1 MTSGKTAAYA
11 VYDSDSLCVERAL
24 EALNQAGFQNEEIC
38 VLLAPQHPIAEIV
51 KDAGLAPAPDS
62 AASAATL
69 VEWLGRMGAVVIPGV
84 GFFVRSNQF
93 LQAWMDTDS
102 DEDPAACGLL
112 SPLGIADGE
121 ARRLEDG
128 LCHDSAVIF
137 VLSAKVGDAEWAKE
151 ILLRSGAGEASC
163 LGWESTLAMA

>member
-11 VYDSDSLCVERAL
+11 VYDSESLCVERAL

-51 KDAGLAPAPDS
+51 REAHLAPAPDS

-84 GFFVRSNQF
+84 GFFVRSKQF
-93 LQAWMDTDS
+93 LEAWMETAEDS
-102 DEDPAACGLL
+102 ADCGLL

-121 ARRLEDG
+121 ARRLEDD

-137 VLSAKVGDAEWAKE
+137 VLSAKVADAEWAKE
-151 ILLRSGAGEASC
+151 ILLRSGAGEATC
-163 LGWESTLAMA
+163 LGWESNLAMA

>member
-1 MTSGKTAAYA
+1 MTSTKTAAYA
-11 VYDSDSLCVERAL
+11 VYDSESLCVERAL

-51 KDAGLAPAPDS
+51 KDAHLAPAPDS
-62 AASAATL
+62 AANAATL

-84 GFFVRSNQF
+84 GFFVRSKQF
-93 LQAWMDTDS
+93 LQAWMDTD
-102 DEDPAACGLL
+102 EDSAGCGLL

-121 ARRLEDG
+121 ARRLEDD

-151 ILLRSGAGEASC
+151 ILLRSGAGEATC
-163 LGWESTLAMA
+163 LGWEATWATA